1 MAIAI
6 RVREEATSVHATRV
20 RSHIWV
26 GPSDLWVMASS
37 HRVRYGSNMSLRTP
51 LVSQYLEGL
60 SSDVFELY
68 QDLIKQYAR
77 GRHGIYALYRND
89 RLYYVGLAQNMPSRL
104 RTHLRDRHKG
114 LWNRF
119 SIYLTIDDRH
129 MRELEALLLRITPTP
144 GNKMKGHFAKAENL
158 RAKLA
163 REIRQRQQAELDELI
178 GRQRPRARVKPQPK
192 GSILLRAQYKN
203 VQYRAL
209 LRADGS
215 VRYKGQVFKSPSG
228 AGRAVVGR
236 SVNGLMFWKYQR
248 APGDWVPLKQ
258 RETGRVAK

>member
-1 MAIAI
+1 MKR
-6 RVREEATSVHATRV
+6 RVS
-20 RSHIWV
+20 
-26 GPSDLWVMASS
+26 
-37 HRVRYGSNMSLRTP
+37 

-68 QDLIKQYAR
+68 QDLIKRYAR
-77 GRHGIYALYRND
+77 GRHGIYALYRNNQ
-89 RLYYVGLAQNMPSRL
+89 LYYVGLAQNLPRRI
-104 RTHLRDRHKG
+104 RTHLRDRHSG

-144 GNKMKGHFAKAENL
+144 GNKMKGRFANAENL
-158 RAKLA
+158 RVELA
-163 REIRQRQQAELDELI
+163 REIRSRQQAELDGLI
-178 GRQRPRARVKPQPK
+178 GRQRPRASVKPQPK
-192 GSILLRAQYKN
+192 GSILLRAQFKN
-203 VQYRAL
+203 VKYRAW

-215 VRYKGQVFKSPSG
+215 VRYKGQVYKSPSG

-248 APGDWVPLKQ
+248 APGDWVPLKE
-258 RETGRVAK
+258 REISRALKRRAV